1 MATWSKDRVTALQLK
16 RLMDHY
22 GKSVADTA
30 VSPGTVSTIEML
42 RVLDILDRLER
53 QAST

>member
-1 MATWSKDRVTALQLK
+1 MTWAINRVTALQLK

-22 GKSVADTA
+22 GRSVAETA
-30 VSPGTVSTIEML
+30 TSPGTVSTIEML
-42 RVLDILDRLER
+42 RVLDILDKLER